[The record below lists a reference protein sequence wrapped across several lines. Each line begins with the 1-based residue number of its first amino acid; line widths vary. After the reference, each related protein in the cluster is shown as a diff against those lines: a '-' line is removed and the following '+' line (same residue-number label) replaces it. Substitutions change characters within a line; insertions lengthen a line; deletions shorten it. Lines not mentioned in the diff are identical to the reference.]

1 MKKKFYTI
9 FSSGF
14 LSLCSASV
22 PAHVGDSGTGMVAG
36 MLHMLKGEHLL
47 TLALA
52 GIFVAVVVRHY
63 RSSRH

>member
-1 MKKKFYTI
+1 MKNRFYTI
-9 FSSGF
+9 FSISF

-22 PAHVGDSGTGMVAG
+22 PAHIGDSGTGMVAG
-36 MLHMLKGEHLL
+36 MLHMFKGEHLL
-47 TLALA
+47 TLVLA